1 MKIESIISFYDRES
15 IAATEFRRLYSN
27 VANFA
32 NGEIKSIMITSAS
45 VEEGKS
51 TIASFLALSAAE
63 ASGQKILLLDTDL
76 RRPMVNVL
84 FKMPLE
90 IGLTDIMDKKCSI
103 KETIKSTLIPNLS
116 IITAGK
122 VEKEPTLILNQNR
135 LREVF
140 EELRFYFDF
149 IIVDVPPVIPV
160 SDPVIIANEV
170 DGVLIVVRAG
180 ITPRE
185 VVKRAINFLQ
195 NSKVNTLGVVL
206 NNLEQVLPYYY
217 RSKYYS
223 NKYYHKP
230 THHIKK

>member
-27 VANFA
+27 VANSA